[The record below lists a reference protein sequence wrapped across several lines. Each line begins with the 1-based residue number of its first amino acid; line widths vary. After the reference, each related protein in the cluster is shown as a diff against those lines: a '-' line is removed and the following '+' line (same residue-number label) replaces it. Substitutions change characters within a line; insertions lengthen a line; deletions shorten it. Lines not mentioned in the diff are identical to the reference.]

1 MSPGK
6 ATRWA
11 DEPNEDVP
19 ANAAPCYD
27 MNGQLLYQQSMESG
41 ERWMLMD
48 AMGKPMAAWDEAE
61 RQSDTDFALE
71 KRLYYTEYDTRR
83 RPQALWLRSG
93 SAARV
98 MIERF
103 EYRDTKNPDG
113 SASASLA
120 ADQAANLIGQA
131 ALHYDPS
138 GRVELVRRDFKGN
151 PLEIARR
158 LNNLPAQSLVDWQ
171 SDPEGSLEAEEFTQ
185 ISAFDALNRLTL
197 LYNWHRGAGSRVAV
211 YQPAY
216 NERGL
221 LLSETLTVRARKT
234 ADGADL
240 AAGVSLNAIEEIR
253 YNAKG
258 QKIYLARG
266 DAALTEYDYDPETFR
281 LRQIFTTRPANAR
294 PAANRHAQLADS
306 AVVQDLSFT
315 FDPAGNLVECED
327 EAYEPV
333 FFRNQQVE
341 PRSQYEYDALYRL
354 TRANGRENS
363 ALTGAPENVEG
374 PWTEA
379 RFAIGSGDPNAM
391 RNYTQWFD
399 YDAAGNLERLRHQA
413 GPGSWTRRF
422 HLADDSNRLL
432 ASWENGDEWAQVDP
446 TVVIHYQFDTHG
458 NTRNLNEAAP
468 QFNLRWDHCDMIGS
482 IFLGGGGTASYQY
495 DSAKQRTRKRIVN
508 QTGTGYWERIYLGG
522 YELYR
527 RYRSADAT
535 APVEEIDSLHLMEG
549 GQRLLLV
556 DDVITT
562 DRTHAD
568 GTPFQAVPVFRFQF
582 SNHLGSSNLELDE
595 QGTIVSYEEFHPYGT
610 SAYRLTVK
618 DGEAPAK
625 RYRYTGMERD
635 EESGLSYHTAR
646 YYALWLGRWVS
657 ADPQGLEDGTDLYRY
672 AGASPVKL
680 FDPGGQAGTSTP
692 LEKEVVAQVLD
703 LLDKLNWSYSAEVEF
718 SVGGIP
724 GRADMVAHPPGQP
737 SKLFKIEVKRDNPN
751 TAGALSKDTW
761 NQRAQEPHLE
771 AGKSIVTPRDVSN
784 VSIKAGEERS
794 VTAAKVYP
802 ENFSEFRN
810 IAVEATPGLSE
821 RIAKPPTVRRVIN
834 KATGERIEFTL
845 EAPRR
850 GSGTHTPAARGGG
863 KGAILLALV
872 TFLISS
878 VAMASTPDAAPLDTH
893 QGEEPSGVQ
902 VGYEEKAAAVSSA
915 ADAVAIGTVAVPGAV
930 GEAENALLTAISGA
944 ATVGVMA
951 RQFAQLEQIKK
962 LESATSRERKLHD

>member
-1 MSPGK
+1 
-6 ATRWA
+6 
-11 DEPNEDVP
+11 
-19 ANAAPCYD
+19 
-27 MNGQLLYQQSMESG
+27 
-41 ERWMLMD
+41 
-48 AMGKPMAAWDEAE
+48 
-61 RQSDTDFALE
+61 
-71 KRLYYTEYDTRR
+71 
-83 RPQALWLRSG
+83 
-93 SAARV
+93 

-158 LNNLPAQSLVDWQ
+158 LNNLPAQSLVDWL
-171 SDPEGSLEAEEFTQ
+171 SDPESSLEAEEFTQ

-211 YQPAY
+211 YRPAY

-221 LLSETLTVRARKT
+221 LFSETLTVRARKT

-281 LRQIFTTRPANAR
+281 LRQIFTTRPVNAR
-294 PAANRHAQLADS
+294 PAANRHAQLTDPG
-306 AVVQDLSFT
+306 VVQDLRFT

-363 ALTGAPENVEG
+363 ALAGAPENVEG
-374 PWTEA
+374 PWTETV
-379 RFAIGSGDPNAM
+379 FPIPNGDPNAM

-432 ASWENGDEWAQVDP
+432 ASWENGDEWGQVDP
-446 TVVIHYQFDTHG
+446 SVVTHYQFDTHG
-458 NTRNLNEAAP
+458 NTRNLNESLP
-468 QFNLRWDHCDMIGS
+468 EFNLGWDHRDMIES
-482 IFLGGGGTASYQY
+482 IFLGGGGTAYYQY
-495 DSAKQRTRKRIVN
+495 DSASQRTRKRIVN
-508 QTGTGYWERIYLGG
+508 QNGTGYWERIYLGG

-535 APVEEIDSLHLMEG
+535 VPVEEIDSLHLMEG

-556 DDVITT
+556 DDVIAT

-610 SAYRLTVK
+610 SAYRLTMK

-646 YYALWLGRWVS
+646 YYALWLARWVS
-657 ADPQGLEDGTDLYRY
+657 ADP
-672 AGASPVKL
+672 AG
-680 FDPGGQAGTSTP
+680 
-692 LEKEVVAQVLD
+692 
-703 LLDKLNWSYSAEVEF
+703 
-718 SVGGIP
+718 
-724 GRADMVAHPPGQP
+724 GRAGPNRYLYSSANPLSARDTGGLQDDKPVEDSAYYGRMADWFAKQGWMDEAREYQEKYH
-737 SKLFKIEVKRDNPN
+737 SAAFKEGMAEFHRIF
-751 TAGALSKDTW
+751 
-761 NQRAQEPHLE
+761 
-771 AGKSIVTPRDVSN
+771 
-784 VSIKAGEERS
+784 EERS
-794 VTAAKVYP
+794 REANAILAGTFITIGTSVVAGVIGLEMLAGAGSAGVFAKILIGVNVGLIGSSSSVILQQTFRQATGARLLSDKEVLLEVGGSVAGPVVAEGVPAAAKGLPGVFGRARLLTAAG
-802 ENFSEFRN
+802 R
-810 IAVEATPGLSE
+810 
-821 RIAKPPTVRRVIN
+821 
-834 KATGERIEFTL
+834 
-845 EAPRR
+845 
-850 GSGTHTPAARGGG
+850 
-863 KGAILLALV
+863 
-872 TFLISS
+872 
-878 VAMASTPDAAPLDTH
+878 MDAAVAADRGVAVFSSNPRTARL
-893 QGEEPSGVQ
+893 QGEEYLQELRTIELETEGATVLPTQHSGNK
-902 VGYEEKAAAVSSA
+902 GL
-915 ADAVAIGTVAVPGAV
+915 DLGAV
-930 GEAENALLTAISGA
+930 DLDPSLVHVDEYKTLRGFTGDELQRVASNLKDTKHLGRAMSDRYVTAQSYVLWDNPDPALQ
-944 ATVGVMA
+944 ATG
-951 RQFAQLEQIKK
+951 QTL
-962 LESATSRERKLHD
+962 LSATTKQRSIFITNEFGDVFKIDPSLVDLAFDTMPESWLRPYR